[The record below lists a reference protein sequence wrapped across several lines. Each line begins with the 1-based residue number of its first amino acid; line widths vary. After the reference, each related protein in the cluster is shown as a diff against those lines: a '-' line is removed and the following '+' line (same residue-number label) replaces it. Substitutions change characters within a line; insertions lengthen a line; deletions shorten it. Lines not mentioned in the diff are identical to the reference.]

1 MVHKREKHGVIRG
14 AWILGR
20 QNQGISPTLM
30 SFLQSG
36 LPCLMT
42 EWQHSNR
49 TRGEL
54 PNPAGVGQHG
64 GPGPK
69 GEVS

>member
-1 MVHKREKHGVIRG
+1 
-14 AWILGR
+14 
-20 QNQGISPTLM
+20 
-30 SFLQSG
+30 
-36 LPCLMT
+36 MT